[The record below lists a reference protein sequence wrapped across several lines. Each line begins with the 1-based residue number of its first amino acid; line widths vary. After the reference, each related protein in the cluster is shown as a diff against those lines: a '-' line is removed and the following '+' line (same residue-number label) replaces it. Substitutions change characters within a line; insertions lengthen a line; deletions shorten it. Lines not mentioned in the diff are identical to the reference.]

1 MLKLISYSAYSN
13 INHIYLHYT
22 QMFIINIEE
31 RKLCMYFGEQIFNRS
46 EMISHQ
52 SNTEKIF
59 LQHKHATLRK
69 YDV

>member
-1 MLKLISYSAYSN
+1 MHVISLNYKKLS
-13 INHIYLHYT
+13 
-22 QMFIINIEE
+22 
-31 RKLCMYFGEQIFNRS
+31 GEQIFNRS